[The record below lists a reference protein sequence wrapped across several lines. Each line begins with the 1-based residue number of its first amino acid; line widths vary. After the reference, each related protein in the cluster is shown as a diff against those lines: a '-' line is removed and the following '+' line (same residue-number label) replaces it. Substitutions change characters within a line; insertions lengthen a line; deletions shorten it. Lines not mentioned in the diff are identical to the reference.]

1 MHKDDVHVVKN
12 CAHES
17 HKKNNEHELHVKE
30 SIIHAV
36 EIAEKAV
43 VHALRD
49 EVDVLFNDHDHQS
62 VRTVSMSGNNKKN
75 LKEIHTSN
83 RNDRNQFGWGLD
95 QSIGF

>member
-1 MHKDDVHVVKN
+1 MYKHDAVKN

-17 HKKNNEHELHVKE
+17 NEKHNEHELHFKD
-30 SIIHAV
+30 SIINAV

-49 EVDVLFNDHDHQS
+49 EVDVLFNDHDHHD
-62 VRTVSMSGNNKKN
+62 VRTVSMSGNSKKYI
-75 LKEIHTSN
+75 KEVHTVN